1 MSNRQKEFY
10 YWGCNLGKGQ
20 YAWDPTEA
28 FLPRDFPQIAK
39 ICDTWEGSTGQIF
52 VPETWLSS
60 TPAVVDTVYYERQLE
75 SVKEDLD
82 ASELQRRKDNLLTER
97 GVMKENSFYEKK
109 KDYFKTT
116 EDEVVVIHS
125 AYILEPK
132 AIGETNQSTVKV
144 NGQVSAH
151 IDISL
156 PDNMTEGSGS
166 GNATGV
172 GMEALEW

>member
-1 MSNRQKEFY
+1 MKMSNRQKEFY
-10 YWGCNLGKGQ
+10 YWGCNLGRGQ

-75 SVKEDLD
+75 SVKE
-82 ASELQRRKDNLLTER
+82 
-97 GVMKENSFYEKK
+97 
-109 KDYFKTT
+109 
-116 EDEVVVIHS
+116 VVVIHS

-166 GNATGV
+166 GNATGA

>member
-1 MSNRQKEFY
+1 MKMSNRQKEFY
-10 YWGCNLGKGQ
+10 YWGCNLGRGQ
-20 YAWDPTEA
+20 YAWDPTGA

-39 ICDTWEGSTGQIF
+39 ICDTWEGSTGQVF

-75 SVKEDLD
+75 SVK
-82 ASELQRRKDNLLTER
+82 
-97 GVMKENSFYEKK
+97 
-109 KDYFKTT
+109 
-116 EDEVVVIHS
+116 EVVVIHS

-151 IDISL
+151 IDI
-156 PDNMTEGSGS
+156 
-166 GNATGV
+166 
-172 GMEALEW
+172 

>member
-10 YWGCNLGKGQ
+10 YWGCNLGRGQ
-20 YAWDPTEA
+20 YAWDPAEA

-60 TPAVVDTVYYERQLE
+60 TPAVADTVYFERQLE
-75 SVKEDLD
+75 SVK
-82 ASELQRRKDNLLTER
+82 
-97 GVMKENSFYEKK
+97 
-109 KDYFKTT
+109 
-116 EDEVVVIHS
+116 EVVVIHS

-166 GNATGV
+166 GNATGA

>member
-75 SVKEDLD
+75 SVKE
-82 ASELQRRKDNLLTER
+82 
-97 GVMKENSFYEKK
+97 
-109 KDYFKTT
+109 
-116 EDEVVVIHS
+116 VVVIHS

-166 GNATGV
+166 GNATGA

>member
-10 YWGCNLGKGQ
+10 YWGCNLGRGQ

-52 VPETWLSS
+52 VRETWLSS

-75 SVKEDLD
+75 SVK
-82 ASELQRRKDNLLTER
+82 
-97 GVMKENSFYEKK
+97 
-109 KDYFKTT
+109 
-116 EDEVVVIHS
+116 EVVVIHS

-166 GNATGV
+166 GNATGA